1 MSPRGH
7 IAAWNGQCPKT
18 RYDEQMEEGGKSK
31 KRCQIVLPVKICV
44 CDKEQIKE
52 LQCLLGEF

>member
-1 MSPRGH
+1 
-7 IAAWNGQCPKT
+7 
-18 RYDEQMEEGGKSK
+18 MEEGGKSK